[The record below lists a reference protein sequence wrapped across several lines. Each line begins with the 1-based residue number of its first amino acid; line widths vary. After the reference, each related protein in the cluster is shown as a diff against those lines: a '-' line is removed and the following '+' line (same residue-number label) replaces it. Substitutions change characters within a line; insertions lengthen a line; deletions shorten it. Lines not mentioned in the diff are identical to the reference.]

1 MKPLII
7 TGIVLLIVILLL
19 LLTFGMMRAAKRGD
33 MMQEVINSQRNLDEA
48 EQKPTQAGK

>member
-7 TGIVLLIVILLL
+7 TGVVLLIVILLL

-33 MMQEVINSQRNLDEA
+33 MM
-48 EQKPTQAGK
+48 